1 MTVIKKS
8 NPVNPDKPWLSDVS
22 YIDWQG
28 KKARKRRYFA
38 TRKEANAWEQKFVNS
53 ISIGTGISFPNL
65 VAAYYEYITPR
76 IKETTL
82 QTKKNIVESKILPYF
97 VNKILKDITAN
108 DIAKWQGVIIQ
119 ANTSKTYIKAINSQ
133 LSAIFNY
140 AKKFYNLQTNPMHIT
155 GSIGR
160 SYSDRVD
167 YYTPAEFHRFYEVV
181 KDNPYSKVI
190 FPLLFYSGMRK
201 GEMLALTLADFDFA
215 KRTVTIN
222 KTYERVNK
230 KDVITEPKTPASFRT
245 IKLPAFIFDLLK
257 EYIAKLYDYSP
268 SDRLFVIARQLLYRE
283 MQRGARWANLKRIR
297 VHDLRHSHASMLI
310 NQNYSPNLIQKRLG
324 HNNVATTLQ
333 IYAHLYPERE
343 DDAVAYFQ
351 QEWEKES
358 SR

>member
-38 TRKEANAWEQKFVNS
+38 TRKEANAWEQKFINS
-53 ISIGTGISFPNL
+53 ICIGTGISFPNL

-82 QTKKNIVESKILPYF
+82 KTKQQIVESKIKPYF
-97 VNKILKDITAN
+97 ENKILKDITAN

-119 ANTSKTYIKAINSQ
+119 TNTSKTYIKAINSQ

-140 AKKFYNLQTNPMHIT
+140 AKKFYNLQQNPMHIT

-160 SYSDRVD
+160 SYSDRID

-215 KRTVTIN
+215 KHTVTIN
-222 KTYERVNK
+222 KTYERVHK

-245 IKLPAFIFDLLK
+245 IKLPAFIFDLIK

-268 SDRLFVIARQLLYRE
+268 SDRLFVIARQLHT
-283 MQRGARWANLKRIR
+283 ARC
-297 VHDLRHSHASMLI
+297 
-310 NQNYSPNLIQKRLG
+310 
-324 HNNVATTLQ
+324 
-333 IYAHLYPERE
+333 
-343 DDAVAYFQ
+343 
-351 QEWEKES
+351 KEAPDGPI
-358 SR
+358 